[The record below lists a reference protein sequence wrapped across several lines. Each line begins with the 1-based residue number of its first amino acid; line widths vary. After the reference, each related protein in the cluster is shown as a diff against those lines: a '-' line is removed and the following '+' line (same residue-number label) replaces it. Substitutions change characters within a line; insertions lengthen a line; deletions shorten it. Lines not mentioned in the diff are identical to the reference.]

1 MFSPLIILTNTSWEA
16 ALGRWVEIISSIWAS
31 PLEGYYQAD
40 KNTYHNF
47 WWSGSLLPNLAI
59 SSYTKNWASI
69 PMATYYMVDW
79 WVIEAAMQNTEIH
92 KLYQPLSSSS
102 TPLNTTSVCLDS
114 GVSL

>member
-1 MFSPLIILTNTSWEA
+1 MFSTLIILTNTSWEA

-69 PMATYYMVDW
+69 PMATYYMVD
-79 WVIEAAMQNTEIH
+79 
-92 KLYQPLSSSS
+92 
-102 TPLNTTSVCLDS
+102 
-114 GVSL
+114 